1 MSANNYNETIRRSLC
16 MAKVGRP
23 KQEVTKEQRVTVRFT
38 DEEMRRLSEY
48 AKKHSLKL
56 SETIQRSLDIMY
68 KQENE

>member
-1 MSANNYNETIRRSLC
+1 

>member
-1 MSANNYNETIRRSLC
+1 

-23 KQEVTKEQRVTVRFT
+23 KQEVTKAQRVTVRFT
-38 DEEMRRLSEY
+38 DKEMHRLSEY

-68 KQENE
+68 KQESE